1 MSNLETI
8 DLSINISYPILFLFI
23 ILGILYTFYIYRY
36 TIPATTKLLKSILIF
51 LRATAVSLIIILIFE
66 PTLLIK
72 YSNSIEPVNLVFVD
86 NSYSIVSRDSA
97 DREKSVSE
105 FIDNFSQQ
113 VDGNNFYYTFS
124 STIDTIANLNDLKI
138 DFNGSKTNFQQLVD
152 FINSSEQ
159 NIASATIISDGIIND
174 GSSSPSNFDR
184 IGVSIYTVSIG
195 DTTLR
200 TDLSIKK
207 VVYNDLIY
215 SNSPTEFQIVL
226 FNKYLSDENV
236 ILYLYEDSKLIEQK
250 QVKLDPSGFNNVSLT
265 YTPKF
270 PGEKS
275 LRVAVSQLENEET
288 YDNNKFPFVINVL
301 NNKIKLLLISGAP
314 SSDYTIIKK
323 ILSENKNISV
333 DEIVQTTKN
342 KFLPDNRFDEKIDSA
357 DVFIMIDFPTQYLPQ
372 PLISSL
378 TKTIKNKKKSFFFIL
393 SQSVDQN
400 KLMSLDI
407 DLPFK
412 IRNNAKGFREI
423 VPSVNSIMDPL
434 ISTSTENITLWN
446 DLPPIFQTESDI
458 IAKQGSIVLVNSK
471 VKNAETDIP
480 LVITKS
486 IGESRS
492 IALNGFGIWKWK
504 IQSDKRSE
512 YLLESLI
519 NNSIKWLYADKH
531 DQRIFV
537 SPIKKVFTQNDEIEF
552 RASIYDET
560 LTPRN
565 DANIKVNV
573 SNQSENY
580 DFVLKN
586 VGNGIYEAKLNTKEV
601 GEFRYK
607 SIIELDN
614 SNSPGPIGKFI
625 VSDINI
631 ENINYVLNKNYL
643 KLITNNTSGK
653 SFEISDYREL
663 FNTLNFNQ
671 KVKVQTKSISTEYNI
686 WASEWMLGL
695 IVLLFSI
702 EWFLRKQKGLL

>member
-1 MSNLETI
+1 
-8 DLSINISYPILFLFI
+8 
-23 ILGILYTFYIYRY
+23 
-36 TIPATTKLLKSILIF
+36 
-51 LRATAVSLIIILIFE
+51 
-66 PTLLIK
+66 
-72 YSNSIEPVNLVFVD
+72 
-86 NSYSIVSRDSA
+86 
-97 DREKSVSE
+97 
-105 FIDNFSQQ
+105 
-113 VDGNNFYYTFS
+113 
-124 STIDTIANLNDLKI
+124 
-138 DFNGSKTNFQQLVD
+138 
-152 FINSSEQ
+152 
-159 NIASATIISDGIIND
+159 
-174 GSSSPSNFDR
+174 
-184 IGVSIYTVSIG
+184 
-195 DTTLR
+195 
-200 TDLSIKK
+200 
-207 VVYNDLIY
+207 
-215 SNSPTEFQIVL
+215 
-226 FNKYLSDENV
+226 
-236 ILYLYEDSKLIEQK
+236 LYEDSKLIEQK

-671 KVKVQTKSISTEYNI
+671 KVKVQTESISTEYNI